1 MQKHTLV
8 IGATP
13 NPDRYAYKAIEMLT
27 KYGHSLVAYGIKQGI
42 IGAVVIQNELP
53 QQVFDTVTM
62 YVGPQNQPDFYQ
74 YILNLKPKRVI
85 FNPGTENAVFEAQL
99 QQAGIEALQACTLVL
114 LSTGQY

>member
-42 IGAVVIQNELP
+42 IGAVVIQNDLP

-85 FNPGTENAVFEAQL
+85 FNPGTENALFEAQL

>member
-85 FNPGTENAVFEAQL
+85 FNPGTENAAFEAQL